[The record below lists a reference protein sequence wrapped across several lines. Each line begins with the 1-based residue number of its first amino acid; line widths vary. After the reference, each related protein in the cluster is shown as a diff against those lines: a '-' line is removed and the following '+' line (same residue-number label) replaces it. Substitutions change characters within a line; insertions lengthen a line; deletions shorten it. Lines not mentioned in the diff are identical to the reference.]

1 MTWYLVRHGKAGSRS
16 TWDGE
21 DWKRP
26 LSKAGVRQAVALADR
41 LTDARVK
48 SLWSSP
54 YVRCV
59 QTLEPL
65 AGRLGLPINEDER
78 LAEGAA
84 FEDTL
89 TLVRSAGKGA
99 VLCTHGD
106 VLTDVVN
113 ALIRRGTELTTAPQW
128 HKASVWVFDDGR
140 RTASAEAPPKV

>member
-1 MTWYLVRHGKAGSRS
+1 LTRYLIRHGKAGSRS

-41 LTDARVK
+41 MTDARVK

-89 TLVRSAGKGA
+89 TLMRLAGKGA
-99 VLCTHGD
+99 VFCTHGD

-113 ALIRRGTELTTAPQW
+113 ALIRRGTKLTTDPQW
-128 HKASVWVFDDGR
+128 HKASVWIFDEQLR
-140 RTASAEAPPKV
+140 QATAEPPPEV